1 MAAFREYKFTN
12 LDSISR
18 PSTPVSGP
26 SHFPG
31 SPSTPHQN
39 PPLTPLR
46 DLTNINPSLP
56 PPSAPQTSPLK
67 RYIDPASDPSLVTP
81 SKRMRFLGNGLS
93 STASGSFLV
102 QKTKAT
108 HHQMSQLIRNPT
120 LETVPTDI
128 PRPDWSLL
136 DKNIPPGSS
145 IKSVLEERCKQL
157 EEELRKA
164 QTVVEVQDAII
175 EGQNAQLI
183 VQNMGMEKLN
193 FVLHDKENGKN
204 KERTLLFPGGK
215 GHHLTSDEFISQKR
229 AMEEDKKREIEE
241 KVARATGRAARKVQ
255 KARIELAWRRIQRE
269 HAEEVERHKEE
280 CQALKNAGT
289 KTKDLPKGPGRCRLK
304 SSVTEDDYRESD
316 GLVSSIL
323 DVEELEKD

>member
-1 MAAFREYKFTN
+1 
-12 LDSISR
+12 
-18 PSTPVSGP
+18 
-26 SHFPG
+26 
-31 SPSTPHQN
+31 
-39 PPLTPLR
+39 
-46 DLTNINPSLP
+46 
-56 PPSAPQTSPLK
+56 
-67 RYIDPASDPSLVTP
+67 
-81 SKRMRFLGNGLS
+81 MRFLGNGLS

-108 HHQMSQLIRNPT
+108 HHQMSQLIRNPM

-136 DKNIPPGSS
+136 DKNIPPGSSSESS

-193 FVLHDKENGKN
+193 F
-204 KERTLLFPGGK
+204 ERTLLFPGGK
-215 GHHLTSDEFISQKR
+215 GRHLTSDEFISQKR